1 MPLPNAILP
10 SALSAVGDTPLIR
23 LNRIPQSLDIKC
35 NVLVKCEFF
44 NAGGSVKDR
53 IAGNMLMH
61 AEAEGLLIPGKSVIV
76 EPTSGNT
83 GVGLALAAAIKGY
96 RCIIVLPEK
105 MSAEKV
111 TTLKALG
118 AEVVRTP
125 TEAAHDDPRSN
136 IMVAKRLSKE
146 IPDAVIL
153 DQYNNPNNP
162 LAHRHTAQEIIDAIA
177 NGIAPPKKPVAVATK
192 VASDDKAKAGLPTP
206 DSTPPPSLSGLEIG
220 VGTSEPAPASVP
232 TVVGAQEQ
240 ADQSKVVDVLV
251 AGVGTGG
258 TISGMATRL
267 RESDHNP
274 DLHVVGVDPFGSTLA
289 EPATLNTLPD
299 GETGAYKI
307 EGIGYDFVPNSLDK
321 SQIQTWIKTKDEE
334 SFEFARRLIRQE
346 GLLCGGSSGAA
357 MAAAMRFL
365 QQGGDGYEKYGRVQG
380 KNVVVVLPDSIR
392 NYITKPW
399 LLAP

>member
-1 MPLPNAILP
+1 D
-10 SALSAVGDTPLIR
+10 AV
-23 LNRIPQSLDIKC
+23 
-35 NVLVKCEFF
+35 VKCEFF

-177 NGIAPPKKPVAVATK
+177 NGIAPPKQPVAVPTK

-220 VGTSEPAPASVP
+220 VGTKH
-232 TVVGAQEQ
+232 
-240 ADQSKVVDVLV
+240 ADHSKVVDVLV

-274 DLHVVGVDPFGSTLA
+274 NLHVVGVDPFGSTLA

-365 QQGGDGYEKYGRVQG
+365 QQGGEGYEKFGSVQG

-399 LLAP
+399 LLEP